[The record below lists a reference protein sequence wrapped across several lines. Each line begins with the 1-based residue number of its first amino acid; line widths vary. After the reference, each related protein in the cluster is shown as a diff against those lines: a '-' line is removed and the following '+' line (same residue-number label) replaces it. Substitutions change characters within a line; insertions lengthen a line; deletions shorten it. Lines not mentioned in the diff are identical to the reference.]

1 LVHPLEIEAVA
12 RSLGVNAANMMRFA
26 ADYPPA
32 FLTGFRQ
39 GFAAHQPADLPPPHD
54 WAHLGHVLDMFALSD
69 LLTRPMGNPVSDR
82 AAVGI
87 RRWIAAGVPR

>member
-54 WAHLGHVLDMFALSD
+54 WAYLGHVLDMFALSD